1 MGRQLLLRLHLTALR
16 QLLQAPL
23 EIGIPAGIALHA
35 EPGSFLHQQLGLAGA
50 HMEDAV
56 AAVIGLLLVL
66 VGKKNRINH
75 LSGVRAVSSGP
86 AAVIGA
92 VLFVHIPVEPML
104 LGHVFR
110 LGDVLGKCGIRPP
123 VGADQLVIAVTDS
136 DFRHSRLQESGLA
149 VHRAGNGI
157 IVFVKKKM
165 VVVGHLCK
173 VTVLAGREMSVGQG
187 AHLRLVI
194 ALKRLPP
201 GEALALYLPVV
212 QVIHDPPDIPVQFIQ
227 SVIDTLLQFLQQVG
241 FQPLDT
247 LFDGGLSLGLPGG
260 RRQDHRLIE
269 LLQILIC
276 GIEDQL
282 ISGML
287 RNGGTEVVGHQ
298 ILGNR
303 TIVVQGMDGSGDEA
317 GQLLVE
323 EGLGVDHA
331 ADANGSD
338 EDMHL
343 PDFAGLGV
351 HQKLRLVTD
360 PVDVHPLSR
369 DPLHCHAKALG
380 PVVSADILVEIMAEL
395 GVLVAGGMLLFVP
408 EPQEVEVC
416 LAALPVDTGVDGLIV
431 RHDVLRLPA
440 DIGGR
445 VEGCFDF
452 LSRHLLQNLQ
462 WDALFQVSGHDE
474 IHGAVAN
481 TEAVAAIVIGD
492 ALKTHLDDAKNGRA
506 VLH

>member
-1 MGRQLLLRLHLTALR
+1 MGRQLLLCLLLPALR

-35 EPGSFLHQQLGLAGA
+35 EPGRFLHQQLGLTGA

-56 AAVIGLLLVL
+56 ATVIGLLLVL
-66 VGKKNRINH
+66 AGKKNRINH
-75 LSGVRAVSSGP
+75 LGGVRAVSGGP
-86 AAVIGA
+86 AAVVVA
-92 VLFVHIPVEPML
+92 VLLVHIPVEAML
-104 LGHVFR
+104 LGHMLR
-110 LGDVLGKCGIRPP
+110 LGNILGKCGIRPP
-123 VGADQLVIAVTDS
+123 VGADQLVIPVTDS
-136 DFRHSRLQESGLA
+136 DFRHGRLQESGLA

-157 IVFVKKKM
+157 VVFVKEQM
-165 VVVGHLCK
+165 VIVGDFLEIP
-173 VTVLAGREMSVGQG
+173 VLAGREMSVGQR

-201 GEALALYLPVV
+201 GEALTLDLPVV
-212 QVIHDPPDIPVQFIQ
+212 QVIHNSPDIPVQFIQ
-227 SVIDTLLQFLQQVG
+227 SVIDTLLQFLQQMG

-247 LFDGGLSLGLPGG
+247 LFDRCLALGLPC
-260 RRQDHRLIE
+260 RRRKDHHLIE

-276 GIEDQL
+276 RIENQL
-282 ISGML
+282 ILRML
-287 RNGGTEVVGHQ
+287 RNGGTEIVGYQ
-298 ILGNR
+298 ILGDC
-303 TIVVQGMDGSGDEA
+303 TIVVQSMDGACNEI
-317 GQLLVE
+317 GQLLVR

-331 ADANGSD
+331 ADADGGD

-343 PDFAGLGV
+343 PQFAGLSV
-351 HQKLRLVTD
+351 HQKLRLVAD

-369 DPLHCHAKALG
+369 NPLHGHTKALG
-380 PVVSADILVEIMAEL
+380 SVVGADILVEIMAEL
-395 GVLVAGGMLLFVP
+395 GVLVAGGMLLLIS

-416 LAALPVDTGVDGLIV
+416 LAAFPVEAGVYGLVV
-431 RHDVLRLPA
+431 RHDVLGLPA

-445 VEGCFDF
+445 VERCFDF
-452 LSRHLLQNLQ
+452 LSRHLLQDLQ
-462 WDALFQVSGHDE
+462 WDALLQISGHDE

-481 TEAVAAIVIGD
+481 TVAVAAIVVGD

>member
-86 AAVIGA
+86 VAVIGA

-201 GEALALYLPVV
+201 GEALALDLPVV
-212 QVIHDPPDIPVQFIQ
+212 QV
-227 SVIDTLLQFLQQVG
+227 S
-241 FQPLDT
+241 
-247 LFDGGLSLGLPGG
+247 
-260 RRQDHRLIE
+260 
-269 LLQILIC
+269 
-276 GIEDQL
+276 
-282 ISGML
+282 
-287 RNGGTEVVGHQ
+287 
-298 ILGNR
+298 
-303 TIVVQGMDGSGDEA
+303 
-317 GQLLVE
+317 
-323 EGLGVDHA
+323 
-331 ADANGSD
+331 
-338 EDMHL
+338 
-343 PDFAGLGV
+343 
-351 HQKLRLVTD
+351 
-360 PVDVHPLSR
+360 
-369 DPLHCHAKALG
+369 
-380 PVVSADILVEIMAEL
+380 
-395 GVLVAGGMLLFVP
+395 
-408 EPQEVEVC
+408 
-416 LAALPVDTGVDGLIV
+416 
-431 RHDVLRLPA
+431 
-440 DIGGR
+440 
-445 VEGCFDF
+445 
-452 LSRHLLQNLQ
+452 
-462 WDALFQVSGHDE
+462 WDASNWQMAMCV
-474 IHGAVAN
+474 
-481 TEAVAAIVIGD
+481 
-492 ALKTHLDDAKNGRA
+492 
-506 VLH
+506 